1 MLQFDCHPR
10 QGKAWRRKVKRNQ
23 VFAPRN
29 PLCGMVL
36 LMAREIRIAGGGLA
50 GLTLGILLRR
60 EGVPVEIWDA
70 GTYPRH
76 RVCGEF
82 ISGRGVEIL
91 RQLAIPGLPLPLGSQ
106 AGTVRFFNSEG
117 SSKALALPEAA
128 LAIDRATLDEL
139 LAREFQ
145 RHGGVLFE
153 NRRWTGSFDSEGV
166 VRATGRRLR
175 KGGVKG
181 LLGLKV
187 HARNVALE
195 ADLEVHF
202 SDAGYVGLSRL
213 KDGVVNICGLFRDNA
228 RIRNAGGRSATNF
241 GQIFSSGMG
250 EAFGTRLNSADYN
263 QETFSAVTGIS
274 LKREKASRSNECRI
288 GDSICM
294 IPPMTGNGMSIAIE
308 SGAVA
313 APILRKYCRREST
326 WKKVVEEI
334 SRGCDQAFQKR
345 LLSASILQ
353 KLCFHRGGR
362 AALLSTLRTVPS
374 VWGWGFRLTR

>member
-1 MLQFDCHPR
+1 
-10 QGKAWRRKVKRNQ
+10 
-23 VFAPRN
+23 
-29 PLCGMVL
+29 MVH

-82 ISGRGVEIL
+82 ISGRGVEVL
-91 RQLAIPGLPLPLGSQ
+91 RQLEIPELPLPLGSE
-106 AGTVRFFNSEG
+106 ASTVRFFDPEG
-117 SSKALALPEAA
+117 SSKVLALPEPA
-128 LAIDRATLDEL
+128 LAIDRATLDQL

-145 RHGGVLFE
+145 RQGGVLYE
-153 NRRWTGSFDSEGV
+153 NRRWTDSFNGEGV
-166 VRATGRRLR
+166 VRATGRRLG
-175 KGGVKG
+175 KGGTQG

-187 HARNVALE
+187 HVRNVELQ

-213 KDGVVNICGLFRDNA
+213 KNGVVNVCGLFRNTA
-228 RIRNAGGRSATNF
+228 RLRAGGGPPIFRE
-241 GQIFSSGMG
+241 IFSREMG
-250 EAFGTRLNSADYN
+250 EAIRTRLEKAEFE
-263 QETFSAVTGIS
+263 QETFSAVAGIS
-274 LKREKASRSNECRI
+274 LKREQASQSNECRI

-313 APILRKYCRREST
+313 APILRNYCRRMST
-326 WKKVVEEI
+326 WKEVVEEI
-334 SRGCDQAFQKR
+334 SRSCDKTFQKR
-345 LLSASILQ
+345 LVVASILQ
-353 KLCFHRGGR
+353 KLCLQRGGR
-362 AALLSTLRTVPS
+362 AALLSMLRTVPGAF
-374 VWGWGFRLTR
+374 GWGFRLTR